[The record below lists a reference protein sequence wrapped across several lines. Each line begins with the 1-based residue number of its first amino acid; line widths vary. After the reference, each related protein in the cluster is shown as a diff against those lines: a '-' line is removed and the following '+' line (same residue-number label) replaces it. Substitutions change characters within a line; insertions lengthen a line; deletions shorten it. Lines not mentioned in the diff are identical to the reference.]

1 MPTAVIDGISTHY
14 EAIGS
19 GPPLLMYAPGGF
31 DASLDRWSSMGVY
44 AKIKPLDHL
53 SKKYSCIVFDR
64 RETGQSGGRIERVSW
79 AHFVAQ
85 GKGLLEHLGIS
96 RAHLM
101 GGCMGCSPVMAFGV
115 AHREMVQSMV
125 LFWPVGGAKYR
136 LSSHQRFA
144 QHLAYVQENGL
155 EKVVSLVTSSGKS
168 FGEDPR
174 GGPWAAVIKH
184 DRAFAETYAK
194 YNVDQYKL
202 IVAGMVRTLFD
213 RDTSPGAEPED
224 LLRCDIPALVIPGRD
239 ASHATSAARY
249 VEECLPKAE
258 YWDVTVG
265 EQTAETVPPR
275 ILKFLDATGE
285 STR

>member
-1 MPTAVIDGISTHY
+1 MATATIDGISTRY
-14 EAIGS
+14 EVIGS

-115 AHREMVQSMV
+115 AHPEMVLSMV

-155 EKVVSLVTSSGKS
+155 EKVVSLVTSTGKS

-184 DRAFAETYAK
+184 DRAFAETYARF
-194 YNVDQYKL
+194 NVDQYKL

-249 VEECLPKAE
+249 VEECLPKSE
-258 YWDVTVG
+258 YWDVPVA

-275 ILKFLDATGE
+275 ILKFLDAV
-285 STR
+285 SR

>member
-1 MPTAVIDGISTHY
+1 
-14 EAIGS
+14 
-19 GPPLLMYAPGGF
+19 MYAPGGF

-53 SKKYSCIVFDR
+53 SKTYSCIVFDR

-85 GKGLLEHLGIS
+85 GKGLLEHLGSS
-96 RAHLM
+96 RAHLL

-115 AHREMVQSMV
+115 AHPEMVQSMV

-144 QHLAYVQENGL
+144 QHLAFVQENGL
-155 EKVVSLVTSSGKS
+155 EKVVALVTSSGKS

-184 DRAFAETYAK
+184 DRAFAETYAR

-202 IVAGMVRTLFD
+202 IVTGMVRTLFD
-213 RDTSPGAEPED
+213 RDTSPGGPAALRYPCPRHSGPRCFACD
-224 LLRCDIPALVIPGRD
+224 LGRALYRRVPAQGGILGRSRRRAD
-239 ASHATSAARY
+239 
-249 VEECLPKAE
+249 
-258 YWDVTVG
+258 G
-265 EQTAETVPPR
+265 
-275 ILKFLDATGE
+275 
-285 STR
+285 

>member
-1 MPTAVIDGISTHY
+1 MATATIDGISTRY
-14 EAIGS
+14 EVIGS

-64 RETGQSGGRIERVSW
+64 RETGQSGGRIERVTW

-115 AHREMVQSMV
+115 AHPEIVQSMV

-184 DRAFAETYAK
+184 DRVFAETYAK

-258 YWDVTVG
+258 YWDVPVA

-275 ILKFLDATGE
+275 ILKFLDAV
-285 STR
+285 TR

>member
-1 MPTAVIDGISTHY
+1 MPTAVIDGISTRY
-14 EAIGS
+14 EVIGS
-19 GPPLLMYAPGGF
+19 GTPLLMYAPGGF

-53 SKKYSCIVFDR
+53 SKTYSCIVFDR
-64 RETGQSGGRIERVSW
+64 RETGQSGGRIERVTW

-85 GKGLLEHLGIS
+85 GKGLLEHLGIA

-115 AHREMVQSMV
+115 AHPEMVLSMV

-155 EKVVSLVTSSGKS
+155 EKVVALVMSTGKS

-184 DRAFAETYAK
+184 DRAFAETYARH
-194 YNVDQYKL
+194 NVDQYKL

-224 LLRCDIPALVIPGRD
+224 LLGSDIPALVIPGRD

-258 YWDVTVG
+258 YWDVPVA
-265 EQTAETVPPR
+265 EQTAATVPPR
-275 ILKFLDATGE
+275 ILKFLDAAGA
-285 STR
+285 SAR